1 MDSSQNNNNK
11 PILIGLIILIVIVFI
26 SAILLILLYKKNNNK
41 CQIKMDKQNL
51 YYNQNSCNYIL
62 NQTITDILN
71 DYNIIKNESDYNIF
85 FPCLYDDIEKEIEDA
100 PIKKDVKYFM
110 IDNCDRLAAKES
122 LWQIVSSRYSKEET
136 LKLMPQ
142 TYILYDEDERNK
154 LFKDFDNKKLYI
166 LKKNIQRQNGILI
179 LNDITNI
186 LSVDKTYVVAQEL
199 LQNPY
204 LIDKRKI
211 NLRVYVL
218 IICSER
224 NINISMYNDG
234 FMYYTA
240 EYYEPNSTD
249 LKKNIT
255 TGYIDRIVYEK
266 NPLTHKDFKTY
277 LNLTRQL
284 TQNEIDLKTNGYDLA
299 DYTFT
304 NIKNMLAKVFNCFVN
319 QIYLDPKM
327 QNNMCFQLF
336 GVDVAIDDKLE
347 AKIMEINKGPDL
359 GSKDIRDSELKHNLV
374 RNIFDKIDLI
384 KTSCPNEFI
393 DIVNYTRLL

>member
-1 MDSSQNNNNK
+1 MDSNENNNNK
-11 PILIGLIILIVIVFI
+11 PIIIGIITLIVIVFI
-26 SAILLILLYKKNNNK
+26 GVILAIFLYKKNNNK
-41 CQIKMDKQNL
+41 CQIKMDKTNL

-62 NQTITDILN
+62 NQTIIDILN
-71 DYNIIKNESDYNIF
+71 DYNITKNESDYNIF

-122 LWQIVSSRYSKEET
+122 LWQIVLSRYSKEET

-154 LFKDFDNKKLYI
+154 LFKDFDNNKLYI

-179 LNDITNI
+179 LNDITKI

-218 IICSER
+218 IICSGR

-277 LNLTRQL
+277 LNSTRQL

-319 QIYLDPKM
+319 QVYLDPKM

-384 KTSCPNEFI
+384 NTSCPNEFI
-393 DIVNYTRLL
+393 DIVNYTRVL

>member
-1 MDSSQNNNNK
+1 MDNQKKNNK
-11 PILIGLIILIVIVFI
+11 LLLIVFI
-26 SAILLILLYKKNNNK
+26 IFIIIVFVGLILAIVLYNKKQNNK
-41 CQIKMDKQNL
+41 CKIKMDKTNL
-51 YYNQNSCNYIL
+51 YYNQNTCNYIL
-62 NQTITDILN
+62 SQTLTDILS
-71 DYNIIKNESDYNIF
+71 DYNITKNESDYNIY

-100 PIKKDVKYFM
+100 PIKSDVKYFM

-199 LQNPY
+199 LQSPY

-211 NLRVYVL
+211 NLRVYIL
-218 IICSER
+218 IICSGR
-224 NINISMYNDG
+224 NINISMYDDG

-255 TGYIDRIVYEK
+255 TGYIDRIVYET
-266 NPLTHKDFKTY
+266 NPLTHKDFKKY
-277 LNLTRQL
+277 LNSTRQL
-284 TQNEIDLKTNGYDLA
+284 TQNEVDLRTKGYDLA
-299 DYTFT
+299 DYTFN
-304 NIKNMLAKVFNCFVN
+304 NIRNMLSKVFICFVN
-319 QIYLDPKM
+319 QVYLNPKM

-359 GSKDIRDSELKHNLV
+359 GAKDIRDSELKHNLV
-374 RNIFDKIDLI
+374 RNIFDKIGLI
-384 KTSCPNEFI
+384 NTSCPNEFI
-393 DIVNYTRLL
+393 DIVNYTRVL